1 MKKEKCMR
9 EILCESCA
17 ADKQAGER
25 KIVETRDDD
34 DDLIGPPEYER
45 VVWGRAKALHNCD
58 GCIARIQP
66 GDRCAAW
73 SVWIEGRRPPAW
85 ERDCLLAL

>member
-1 MKKEKCMR
+1 MRKEKRMR

-25 KIVETRDDD
+25 KIVETGDD
-34 DDLIGPPEYER
+34 DDLIGPAEYER
-45 VVWGRAKALHNCD
+45 VVWSRAKALHNCD
-58 GCIARIQP
+58 GCIAQIQP

-73 SVWIEGRRPPAW
+73 SVWIEGRRLPGW
-85 ERDCLLAL
+85 EQDYLLAL